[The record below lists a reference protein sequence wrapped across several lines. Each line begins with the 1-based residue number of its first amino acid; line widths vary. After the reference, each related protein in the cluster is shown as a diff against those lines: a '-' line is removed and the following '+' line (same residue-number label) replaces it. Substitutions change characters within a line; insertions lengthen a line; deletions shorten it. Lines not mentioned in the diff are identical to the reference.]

1 MIVLIPSYK
10 RAEILHWV
18 IRSVV
23 NCDTQGIDERIL
35 ILVVNNYYPNKAIVD
50 STIAQFCFERNF
62 ECRAI
67 HREKTLLAVESWFSA
82 MFSIAQEDEVVV
94 LLGDDDIVLPWGL
107 KKRYHHIIQQR
118 ADMLLSDFESRIY
131 FFKGGEKCWYV
142 SDKSRLPADEVI
154 PQDWDFFPAPHPEP
168 SFMSNHCYRNT
179 PYFRKGLELA
189 FSWCATQHW
198 INPEFRTGIL
208 PYYLP
213 YCIKTSGGKVVS
225 LQERCVLRGAVAE
238 EMFYQDYSDGGN
250 SAFYALC
257 CYNTFV
263 NRKLH
268 FEIEAFTE
276 LQDFFRNQF
285 LKGFPTIFLN
295 KKISLKCL
303 IKTISES
310 DLTGWDLLDRRV
322 IRGIPSILGQIPG
335 LKGIRLRKRKASSED
350 LVSTGHFLKNLNSFL
365 KYHPSG

>member
-35 ILVVNNYYPNKAIVD
+35 ILVVNNYYPNRAFVD
-50 STIAQFCFERNF
+50 SIIAKFRSEKEF
-62 ECRAI
+62 ECRVI

-131 FFKGGEKCWYV
+131 FFREGKECWYV
-142 SDKSRLPADEVI
+142 GDELKVPVSEVLPQE
-154 PQDWDFFPAPHPEP
+154 WDIYPAPHPEP

-179 PYFRKGLELA
+179 ANFRKGLELA
-189 FSWCATQHW
+189 FSWCATQDW
-198 INPEFRTGIL
+198 IPPEFRTGIL

-213 YCIKTSGGKVVS
+213 YCIKYSDGKVIS
-225 LQERCVLRGAVAE
+225 LQEKCVLRGAVAE

-268 FEIEAFTE
+268 FEIEAFYE

-285 LKGFPTIFLN
+285 LKGFFTIFFN
-295 KKISLKCL
+295 WKISTKCL
-303 IKTISES
+303 VKTISES
-310 DLTGWDLLDRRV
+310 KLTGWDLLDRRV
-322 IRGIPSILGQIPG
+322 IRGIPSVLGQVPG
-335 LKGIRLRKRKASSED
+335 LKGLRLRRRKASNED
-350 LVSTGHFLKNLNSFL
+350 LIPTGHFLENINLR
-365 KYHPSG
+365 YHSSE